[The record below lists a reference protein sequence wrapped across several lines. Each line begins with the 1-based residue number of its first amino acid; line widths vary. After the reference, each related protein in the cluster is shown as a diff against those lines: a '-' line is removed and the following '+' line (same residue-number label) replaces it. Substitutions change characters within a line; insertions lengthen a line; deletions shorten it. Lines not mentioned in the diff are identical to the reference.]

1 MAHVERRCGCG
12 SRSSRGC
19 RCKRDQVRYRAR
31 YIDPTG
37 RERSKTFDRVVD
49 ADRFVATVET
59 DKLRGTYVDPSAG
72 RVTFRAYAERWRK
85 AQRHRP
91 GTEALYE
98 RVLRLHAYPVLGDRG
113 LASVRHSDAQA
124 FITGLSRALAPNT
137 ARQVHAIVRTIFRA
151 AVHDAVLPASPFDK
165 IKLDRVHRDR
175 VVPLTIEELS
185 AILDAV
191 PERLHALVVTAAGTG
206 MRSGELLGLTVDAV
220 DFLRREV
227 HVHQQLVYVPGQP
240 PYIGPPKTP
249 ESVRTVPLP
258 IFAVDALARH
268 LAAWPAGPDG
278 LIFQAEKGG
287 PILRTTLHGR
297 WVQTL
302 RRAGV
307 PTSTHF
313 HHLRHF
319 YASVL
324 IDGGE
329 SVKVVQERLGHAS
342 AVETL
347 KTYAHLWPSSDER
360 TRTVVE
366 AAWNSATTDHG
377 LPTASRPAATR

>member
-151 AVHDAVLPASPFDK
+151 AVHDAVLPASPIRQDQARPGPPGPGRPA
-165 IKLDRVHRDR
+165 DHRG
-175 VVPLTIEELS
+175 V
-185 AILDAV
+185 
-191 PERLHALVVTAAGTG
+191 ERDPRRGTG
-206 MRSGELLGLTVDAV
+206 AAACAS
-220 DFLRREV
+220 
-227 HVHQQLVYVPGQP
+227 
-240 PYIGPPKTP
+240 
-249 ESVRTVPLP
+249 
-258 IFAVDALARH
+258 RH
-268 LAAWPAGPDG
+268 
-278 LIFQAEKGG
+278 
-287 PILRTTLHGR
+287 RGR
-297 WVQTL
+297 
-302 RRAGV
+302 
-307 PTSTHF
+307 H
-313 HHLRHF
+313 
-319 YASVL
+319 
-324 IDGGE
+324 
-329 SVKVVQERLGHAS
+329 GHAVGGT
-342 AVETL
+342 ARP
-347 KTYAHLWPSSDER
+347 HR
-360 TRTVVE
+360 RRRR
-366 AAWNSATTDHG
+366 
-377 LPTASRPAATR
+377 LPAP